1 MARCNSNWMTFWI
14 PFNFWS
20 TDRGYNGVVMSDSDL
35 PEDASRVV
43 EHTADWSLRV
53 RGGDLAELFG
63 RAAVGMAR
71 LLAGDLAVVPLD
83 EVRELAL
90 VADDAEGLLV
100 EWLGELA
107 YWAER
112 DGLVCPTVELH
123 ELTPTALRATTRGG
137 RLPELQ
143 KHIKAVTYHDL
154 AIRPYD
160 RGLEVTIL
168 FDV

>member
-1 MARCNSNWMTFWI
+1 M
-14 PFNFWS
+14 S
-20 TDRGYNGVVMSDSDL
+20 TIGEAGL
-35 PEDASRVV
+35 PEDAIRVV

-53 RGGDLAELFG
+53 RGGDLAELFS
-63 RAAVGMAR
+63 RAAIGIAR
-71 LLAGDLAVVPLD
+71 LLAGDLAAVPLD
-83 EVRELAL
+83 ETRALAL

-112 DGLVCPTVELH
+112 DGLVCPVVELH
-123 ELTPTALRATTRGG
+123 EVTPEMLRATTRGS

-160 RGLEVTIL
+160 GGLEVTIV